1 MTVRAGCRRCADD
14 GKQKGKI
21 MEQYRLRSKKYL
33 FDEIVSGR
41 ARAKFEYN
49 FWKKVIPDLTIEKV
63 IW

>member
-1 MTVRAGCRRCADD
+1 MATFPLMMAS
-14 GKQKGKI
+14 QKGKI